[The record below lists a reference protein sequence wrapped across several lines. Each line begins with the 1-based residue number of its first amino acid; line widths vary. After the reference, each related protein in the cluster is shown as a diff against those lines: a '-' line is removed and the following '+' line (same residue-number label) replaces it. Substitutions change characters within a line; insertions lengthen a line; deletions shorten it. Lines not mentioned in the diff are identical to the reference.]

1 MASFKEHLYMLLPCF
16 VPPLLLP
23 TTTYIFIFA
32 FWGTLGDISET
43 GRAKR
48 VIEEIEC
55 DLILSDG
62 TVRIGS
68 IFPSLCTATSNPI
81 ECSSPDP

>member
-1 MASFKEHLYMLLPCF
+1 
-16 VPPLLLP
+16 V
-23 TTTYIFIFA
+23 IF
-32 FWGTLGDISET
+32 SET